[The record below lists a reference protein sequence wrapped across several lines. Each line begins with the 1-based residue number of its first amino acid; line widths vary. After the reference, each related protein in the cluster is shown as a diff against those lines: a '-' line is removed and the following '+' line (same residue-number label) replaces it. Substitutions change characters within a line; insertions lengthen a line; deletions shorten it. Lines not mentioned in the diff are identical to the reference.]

1 MTHADLGLV
10 AGALHTALAYLDPG
24 TGSLILQGILAGI
37 AMAAVAIKMFWRRI
51 LVFLRIRPPAQTA
64 GEEGRIRPMGE

>member
-51 LVFLRIRPPAQTA
+51 LVFLRVRPPAQTA
-64 GEEGRIRPMGE
+64 GEEGRIRPKGE